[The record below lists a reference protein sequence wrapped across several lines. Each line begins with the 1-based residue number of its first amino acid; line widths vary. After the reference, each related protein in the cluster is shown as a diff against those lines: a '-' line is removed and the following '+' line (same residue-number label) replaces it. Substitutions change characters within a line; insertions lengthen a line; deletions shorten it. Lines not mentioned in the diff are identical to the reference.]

1 MLLVS
6 LGGTVKSNL
15 ILVTVPRVNKVEHA
29 LSLEVNISNVPV
41 PQVSL
46 QLLFKLLVYQCN

>member
-29 LSLEVNISNVPV
+29 LSLEVNISSVPV